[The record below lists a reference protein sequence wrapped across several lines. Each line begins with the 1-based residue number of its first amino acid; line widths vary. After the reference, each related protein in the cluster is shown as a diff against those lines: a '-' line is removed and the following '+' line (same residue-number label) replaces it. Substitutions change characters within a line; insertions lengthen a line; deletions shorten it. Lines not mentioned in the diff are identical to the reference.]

1 MISWDRCTRSII
13 LADSR
18 RAYICAH
25 CGTCSCIIR
34 LTLGSR
40 RYLTVNN
47 SCSSHCYS
55 LNLFFLCWFVACST
69 LCPISLRLIHFP
81 HCLHPLLHQNI
92 MVVVLFNFVNHCQ
105 FLTSSAYWPLLGPSR
120 AFGFFLMTFKTLFLR
135 ASLSLLNLFYF
146 HVKSRILLS
155 RLWRI
160 RHLSNMSYKNL

>member
-92 MVVVLFNFVNHCQ
+92 MVVVIVSL
-105 FLTSSAYWPLLGPSR
+105 LTVIR
-120 AFGFFLMTFKTLFLR
+120 AFQSLWLLLNDIQNTVFEGFFVLAQSVLFPCEIKD
-135 ASLSLLNLFYF
+135 FI
-146 HVKSRILLS
+146 VKIVTD
-155 RLWRI
+155 
-160 RHLSNMSYKNL
+160 